1 VRACKR
7 AFYGAVHGEPVLE
20 TQHWLVNDAEWLALR
35 NSPAGQDG
43 PRAFAAGRRAERRR
57 PAESGS

>member
-1 VRACKR
+1 MSG
-7 AFYGAVHGEPVLE
+7 FS
-20 TQHWLVNDAEWLALR
+20 AEWLALR
-35 NSPAGQDG
+35 NSPAGQEG